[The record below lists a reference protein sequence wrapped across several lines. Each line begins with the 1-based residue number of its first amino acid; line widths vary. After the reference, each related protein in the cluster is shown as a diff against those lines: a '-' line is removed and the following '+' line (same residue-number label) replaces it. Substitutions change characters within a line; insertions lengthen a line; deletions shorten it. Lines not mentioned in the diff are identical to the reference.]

1 LDATGNWSDFRE
13 GPGGGTLL
21 QVRTANTVN
30 EYTAITGTTT
40 WTTPAYD
47 DAGNTTSFPQ
57 PNNLSSA
64 YTATYDAWNRMTA
77 VQASSVNV
85 ATYAYDGRNR
95 RITQN
100 TYSGGTLTETR
111 EFYFTSNWQ
120 DIEEQVSG
128 SMVDQ
133 YVYGIRYIDELVCRD
148 DSSANRYYVMQ
159 DANFNVTSIC
169 DKSSGAVDERYRYQP
184 YGQQTVFDSSWTVLS
199 GSAYD
204 WVVGFQGLESDVA
217 TGLVYVR
224 NRWLHAELGRWAQ
237 REPSRA
243 KVIDGIYQYVRSNP
257 VNRVDPQGLQAFELN
272 RKLGAGPNEKDV
284 VRSNYNCFSHTF
296 VYTADSVTEDVFD
309 PTTGQDMGTIKH
321 WVLRHTYSWG
331 NAAGLTTWHQD
342 QPEDV
347 NAAWQAINS
356 GYMGEQWGPDDPK
369 FDIAVDAAFRDM
381 KISAGEEHWN
391 LIICNNCK
399 DAAGDLEDDAGTIWV
414 LEMQQGKAPPGPHP

>member
-1 LDATGNWSDFRE
+1 MLNRLTLASPVASFAQQWVLDATGNWSDFRE

-85 ATYAYDGRNR
+85 ATFAYDGRNR

-100 TYSGGTLTETR
+100 TYTSGSLTETR
-111 EFYFTSNWQ
+111 EFYFTNSWQ

-133 YVYGIRYIDELVCRD
+133 YVYGLRYIDELVCRD
-148 DSSANRYYVMQ
+148 DSSPARYYAAQ

-184 YGQQTVFDSSWTVLS
+184 YGQQTVYDASWTVLS

-224 NRWLHAELGRWAQ
+224 NRWLHAELGRWVG
-237 REPSRA
+237 RDSLRYFG
-243 KVIDGIYQYVRSNP
+243 GINLYECSRSNP
-257 VNRVDPQGLQAFELN
+257 NRFTDPLGLMAVCD
-272 RKLGAGPNEKDV
+272 AI
-284 VRSNYNCFSHTF
+284 YNCIQLGDFPDCTLNAITITNAE
-296 VYTADSVTEDVFD
+296 VNDRDKALDECNKRLRTLAIALAATAALQSLGLAGIT
-309 PTTGQDMGTIKH
+309 PTPKNDLK
-321 WVLRHTYSWG
+321 
-331 NAAGLTTWHQD
+331 AGLTLK
-342 QPEDV
+342 
-347 NAAWQAINS
+347 QAN
-356 GYMGEQWGPDDPK
+356 
-369 FDIAVDAAFRDM
+369 
-381 KISAGEEHWN
+381 
-391 LIICNNCK
+391 
-399 DAAGDLEDDAGTIWV
+399 
-414 LEMQQGKAPPGPHP
+414 PPIV